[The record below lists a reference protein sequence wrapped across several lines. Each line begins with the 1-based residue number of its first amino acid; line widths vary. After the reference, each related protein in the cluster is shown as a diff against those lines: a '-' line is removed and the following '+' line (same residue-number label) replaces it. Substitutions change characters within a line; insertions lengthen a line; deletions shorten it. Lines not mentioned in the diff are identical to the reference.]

1 MSSIERSTRSEH
13 NIHKRLVIA
22 VRTPPAS
29 VVRVL
34 SSLSMQHNTV
44 GRISGRVEPAT
55 PCEVVLPACSR
66 DAAATPE
73 GDPPRFLIERHP
85 RPVDASILG
94 VRHDVAH
101 SSILVHRPKTGDIE
115 CRV

>member
-1 MSSIERSTRSEH
+1 MSSIERGIPMSH

-29 VVRVL
+29 VVRVP
-34 SSLSMQHNTV
+34 SSRSMQHNTV
-44 GRISGRVEPAT
+44 GRISRRVEPAT

-66 DAAATPE
+66 DTAATPE
-73 GDPPRFLIERHP
+73 GNPPRFLSLGHP
-85 RPVDASILG
+85 RPVDAPVLSIG
-94 VRHDVAH
+94 DDVAH
-101 SSILVHRPKTGDIE
+101 RSILVHRPKTGDIE